1 MQKAPS
7 FELWGKT
14 NQLGSLA
21 VKEVGKGVDSDVVAE
36 SKSDAA
42 GEIEVNHF

>member
-1 MQKAPS
+1 VQKAPS
-7 FELWGKT
+7 FEAWGKT
-14 NQLGSLA
+14 NQLASLA
-21 VKEVGKGVDSDVVAE
+21 VKAVGNGVDSDVVAE